1 MIIRVQVV
9 DRIYEV
15 RILRSDSKSEE
26 TIRKA
31 VRNVNEAVDRLKQL
45 GMKDKNDQDFL
56 AMAAMQFAIKALD
69 SENQTELQ
77 PLLEELREINF
88 QLSSYLEE

>member
-77 PLLEELREINF
+77 PLLEELREVNF